1 MRPFLKQTGWFSSR
15 GGSNEEM
22 ISSISENREC
32 YPYTL
37 NLLNG
42 TVMFFDYQKTDE
54 KDKAFDI
61 NLNEVR
67 NELESLKKDIE
78 YFKEAIYNF

>member
-15 GGSNEEM
+15 GGSDEEM
-22 ISSISENREC
+22 ISSI
-32 YPYTL
+32 
-37 NLLNG
+37 
-42 TVMFFDYQKTDE
+42 
-54 KDKAFDI
+54 DI

>member
-1 MRPFLKQTGWFSSR
+1 
-15 GGSNEEM
+15 M
-22 ISSISENREC
+22 ISSI
-32 YPYTL
+32 
-37 NLLNG
+37 
-42 TVMFFDYQKTDE
+42 
-54 KDKAFDI
+54 DI

>member
-1 MRPFLKQTGWFSSR
+1 MDLASNFPRPFLKQTGWFSSR
-15 GGSNEEM
+15 GGSDEEM
-22 ISSISENREC
+22 ISSI
-32 YPYTL
+32 
-37 NLLNG
+37 
-42 TVMFFDYQKTDE
+42 
-54 KDKAFDI
+54 DI